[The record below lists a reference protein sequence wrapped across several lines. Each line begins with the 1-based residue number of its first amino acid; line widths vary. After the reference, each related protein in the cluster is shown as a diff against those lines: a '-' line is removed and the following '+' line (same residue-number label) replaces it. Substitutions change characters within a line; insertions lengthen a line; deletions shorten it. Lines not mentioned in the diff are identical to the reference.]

1 MLTIFHV
8 DSMSYTII
16 TVIQYNVTHSYSKPK
31 EVNWW
36 RGLKKKEGIDIERKR
51 VYQ

>member
-8 DSMSYTII
+8 DSMSCAVY
-16 TVIQYNVTHSYSKPK
+16 YTHSSLKPK
-31 EVNWW
+31 EVNRG
-36 RGLKKKEGIDIERKR
+36 RGLNKKKSIDLERKR